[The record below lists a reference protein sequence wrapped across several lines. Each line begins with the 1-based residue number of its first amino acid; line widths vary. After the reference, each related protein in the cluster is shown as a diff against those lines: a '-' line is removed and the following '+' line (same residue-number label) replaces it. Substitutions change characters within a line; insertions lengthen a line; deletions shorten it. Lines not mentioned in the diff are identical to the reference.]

1 VKLAPLVV
9 VAAACGDSTPATYR
23 TSPLTA
29 DGAHLRDEQGR
40 VAILR
45 GINARV
51 GGVFDVTF
59 SDGRTPL
66 EPIPEL
72 TAADCRRMRALGLDL
87 LRLPINWSGVE
98 PMRDVF
104 DEGYLARVDAAIACA
119 ADAGMFVVVDL
130 HQDAYSKE
138 IGEDGAPLWAIQPP
152 PQMLLQGPLTDLGT
166 RRLSEQVR
174 KAFQTFF
181 DPDDASGLQAEFSA
195 MLAHVA
201 ARYAD
206 HPAVI
211 GFELFNEPDAGTVE
225 VDAFHARAGAAVRA
239 AAPDKL
245 MFFEPSALRNFT
257 DFLPTPKE
265 PFPIEGAVYS
275 PHVYTFVFQA
285 DQRAFQ
291 SATPEILEPSVRA
304 AREEATAFET
314 PLWVGEFGIGPS
326 TDPQHD
332 VWMRTQQQLHDRYF
346 ASNAFWLWKE
356 HSQASW
362 GVHEYHAATDSWT
375 ERPQVVG
382 WISRVHAV
390 RIAGTPKRL
399 ESSALG
405 DSLTLELEPGSAVGA
420 PTQIYVPERFRATT
434 TATCD
439 GAEIVFGGDPTTGI
453 AEVACAGVLVV
464 APR

>member
-1 VKLAPLVV
+1 
-9 VAAACGDSTPATYR
+9 
-23 TSPLTA
+23 
-29 DGAHLRDEQGR
+29 
-40 VAILR
+40 
-45 GINARV
+45 
-51 GGVFDVTF
+51 
-59 SDGRTPL
+59 
-66 EPIPEL
+66 
-72 TAADCRRMRALGLDL
+72 
-87 LRLPINWSGVE
+87 
-98 PMRDVF
+98 
-104 DEGYLARVDAAIACA
+104 
-119 ADAGMFVVVDL
+119 
-130 HQDAYSKE
+130 
-138 IGEDGAPLWAIQPP
+138 
-152 PQMLLQGPLTDLGT
+152 MLLQGPLTDLGT